1 MSCRITK
8 VDVNGLGVSDVKDSI
23 GLQTNTE
30 KEKAIITRPETI
42 IKQYVIIKVK
52 KKKNQTS
59 GGKRVLT

>member
-8 VDVNGLGVSDVKDSI
+8 VDVDGLGVSDVKDSI
-23 GLQTNTE
+23 GLETNTE

-52 KKKNQTS
+52 KKKIKPLEENAF
-59 GGKRVLT
+59 